1 LAIDLASACVSFAE
15 ATYGHPDSGKWDK
28 LKIMAAL
35 RFKINKLGDSDADRT
50 MLINQLLDTVKQTKK
65 DLNMIRWI
73 HKPKGSEEYRYYR
86 LLCVEYEAY
95 AYAELGTLLISDTSE
110 EGFKIA
116 ITHYKKVRAI
126 YNLVGM
132 KDSAQQMD
140 TIISMQTANKQAV
153 NNEDAPSATI
163 TNSGLEAMKKMYE
176 SNIISEGMD
185 SVIAI
190 QSGIMYTRALGN
202 MGHCI
207 EAERLVTKLSTISR
221 RVNGPDHKIT
231 IDAVELLEKCKE
243 RYVIVLPENEPF
255 QALQY
260 ENDGEICVV
269 QGPITKPR
277 QIEDRVHRVVNNRIL
292 PAGGCPVICHG
303 LVSAPHLN
311 GELGEVR
318 DMKEDG
324 TGIRLGVQFE
334 KKGVKSALVKPEN
347 LRIAFE
353 LPT

>member
-1 LAIDLASACVSFAE
+1 MALSSIPNDGVCYFCLGEEGDDEGKPLVRDCSCRGNSGFAHLSCLTKYAEQKCRAAGDGEMATFTEPWYKCNNCKQPFQNQLAIDLASACVSFAE

-207 EAERLVTKLSTISR
+207 EAE
-221 RVNGPDHKIT
+221 
-231 IDAVELLEKCKE
+231 
-243 RYVIVLPENEPF
+243 
-255 QALQY
+255 
-260 ENDGEICVV
+260 
-269 QGPITKPR
+269 
-277 QIEDRVHRVVNNRIL
+277 
-292 PAGGCPVICHG
+292 
-303 LVSAPHLN
+303 
-311 GELGEVR
+311 
-318 DMKEDG
+318 
-324 TGIRLGVQFE
+324 
-334 KKGVKSALVKPEN
+334 
-347 LRIAFE
+347 
-353 LPT
+353 